1 MKETAKSKIRKM
13 ERKFTLLAFGAG
25 MLLVESIFGIGAL
38 YCANF
43 EWMVISVAVIAITG
57 LLDSFL
63 LLSVVST
70 LHDAMYVYTAK
81 RFRRKEKALDALT
94 CGFISQIPQ
103 VEKFDEEEIDELIK
117 YILSKDKIIKISKD
131 DFDEDNE
138 KGVKEE

>member
-1 MKETAKSKIRKM
+1 MKNSNSKIKNI
-13 ERKFTLLAFGAG
+13 ERKIVLLAFGAG
-25 MLLVESIFGIGAL
+25 MLLVESLFGIGAL

-43 EWMVISVAVIAITG
+43 EGAVISFAAIAITG

-63 LLSVVST
+63 LLSIVST
-70 LHDAMYVYTAK
+70 LHDAMYIYIAK

-94 CGFISQIPQ
+94 CGIISQIPQ
-103 VEKFDEEEIDELIK
+103 VEKFDEEEMDELIK
-117 YILSKDKIIKISKD
+117 YILSKDKIINISKD